1 MLCSALPASDPEP
14 PDPMDRIRRVILQ
27 NVRAIRDLDLRVS
40 APFTVLIG
48 ENGAGKS
55 TVVECLEL
63 LRKAAE
69 PGFLSAVNTQHRG
82 AFGLLRRGATSMTLG
97 VEIEDDAG
105 QLPPMRYKLTLTAVG
120 GFFSVAEE
128 RLETLHEGPEEKVLV
143 RALRHGERVSVLVH
157 GPHGRGLP
165 LPPRRFPD
173 DALLLTSEHV
183 PAAHRERARAA
194 LRGVE
199 VQVGV
204 NTLAGW
210 VAMGLQLQQPL
221 RGASLLV
228 PAARLG
234 LLGQNLASAWS
245 QLKNVDDAH
254 WRRTMALVRLGLGAV
269 IDSVNITIDPGGGAV
284 ALSLKRA
291 DMLEAIPAAT
301 LSDGQLTWL
310 AMVAMVQLNPNRAL
324 LVIDEP
330 ERHLHPHLLA
340 ALMELLKGA
349 GSPVLLAT
357 HSDAVLELL
366 DDPADAVRVGA
377 LVEGGEAVFSQLD
390 PEALADWLARFG
402 DLGTLRARGLLPMV
416 IASPQTPKVE
426 AGP

>member
-1 MLCSALPASDPEP
+1 
-14 PDPMDRIRRVILQ
+14 MDRIRRVILQ

-105 QLPPMRYKLTLTAVG
+105 QLPTMRYLLTLTALG

-128 RLETLHEGPEEKVLV
+128 RLETLNKGPEERVLW
-143 RALRHGERVSVLVH
+143 RAWRGVGQEASVTIQKRA
-157 GPHGRGLP
+157 PKRP
-165 LPPRRFPD
+165 LPKVRFDIPD

-194 LRGVE
+194 LRGIE

-310 AMVAMVQLNPNRAL
+310 AMVAMVQLNPDRAL

-426 AGP
+426 EGP